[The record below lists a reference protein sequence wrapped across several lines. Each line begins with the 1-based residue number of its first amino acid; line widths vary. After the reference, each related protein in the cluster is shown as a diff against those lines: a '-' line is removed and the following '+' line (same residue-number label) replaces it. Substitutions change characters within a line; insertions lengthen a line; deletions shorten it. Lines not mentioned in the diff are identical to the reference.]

1 MNPCPCFF
9 RLGKGCRG
17 SIGFLSPPFFWSP
30 DPQYRQCGSGRSP
43 HAQAKHSVPSL
54 PRSGRIGFSPAC
66 LGTGRGLGVGRGRS
80 AGRGR
85 GAGRTAAS
93 CQRRKN
99 MAGAAGPG
107 AGPGAAGGDGDD
119 SLYPIAVLID
129 ELRNEDVQV
138 LDWDWGAETSAEEH
152 LVGKREG
159 RLSRGGGSGVGRT
172 IVGVRSG
179 PGRRRLRGGPP
190 PLSAALPRASG
201 AVAPRRSGSGRGTS
215 SRLGWAS
222 PGGLRD
228 RPGAE
233 ERPGGQGPFE
243 VLRVSVWLCRQTGP
257 ASWVGRAPQLIN
269 SDVIELFSEKGGVVF
284 NRFTCFL
291 PSGVFSFQNFPLPR
305 CFHSFISFPALQCP
319 PWESL

>member
-1 MNPCPCFF
+1 
-9 RLGKGCRG
+9 
-17 SIGFLSPPFFWSP
+17 
-30 DPQYRQCGSGRSP
+30 
-43 HAQAKHSVPSL
+43 
-54 PRSGRIGFSPAC
+54 
-66 LGTGRGLGVGRGRS
+66 
-80 AGRGR
+80 
-85 GAGRTAAS
+85 
-93 CQRRKN
+93 

-138 LDWDWGAETSAEEH
+138 LDWGWGAETSAEEH
-152 LVGKREG
+152 MVGKREG

-222 PGGLRD
+222 PGGLR
-228 RPGAE
+228 
-233 ERPGGQGPFE
+233 ER
-243 VLRVSVWLCRQTGP
+243 RSGP
-257 ASWVGRAPQLIN
+257 AARDPLKCC
-269 SDVIELFSEKGGVVF
+269 ECL
-284 NRFTCFL
+284 TL
-291 PSGVFSFQNFPLPR
+291 PANWSG
-305 CFHSFISFPALQCP
+305 
-319 PWESL
+319 

>member
-1 MNPCPCFF
+1 
-9 RLGKGCRG
+9 
-17 SIGFLSPPFFWSP
+17 
-30 DPQYRQCGSGRSP
+30 
-43 HAQAKHSVPSL
+43 
-54 PRSGRIGFSPAC
+54 
-66 LGTGRGLGVGRGRS
+66 
-80 AGRGR
+80 
-85 GAGRTAAS
+85 
-93 CQRRKN
+93 

-138 LDWDWGAETSAEEH
+138 LDWGWGAETSAEEH
-152 LVGKREG
+152 MVGKREG

-243 VLRVSVWLCRQTGP
+243 VLRVSDSAGKLAGL
-257 ASWVGRAPQLIN
+257 VGWEER
-269 SDVIELFSEKGGVVF
+269 
-284 NRFTCFL
+284 
-291 PSGVFSFQNFPLPR
+291 PS
-305 CFHSFISFPALQCP
+305 
-319 PWESL
+319 